1 MSNLILGSICL
12 SDIPKEKIK
21 AATNGKKYLNICI
34 AERREPDQYDNT
46 HTIYVSQDK
55 EERDAKTNKC
65 YIGSGRAYNPQ
76 PAAATPE
83 AVDQMPPA
91 DVDDLDL
98 PF

>member
-21 AATNGKKYLNICI
+21 AASNGKKYLNICI
-34 AERREPDQYDNT
+34 AERREPDQYGNT
-46 HTIYVSQDK
+46 HTIYCSQEK
-55 EERDAKTNKC
+55 EEREAKADKK

-83 AVDQMPPA
+83 AVSQMPPA
-91 DVDDLDL
+91 DDVDSL

>member
-1 MSNLILGSICL
+1 MSKLILASICL

-21 AATNGKKYLNICI
+21 AAANSKKYLNICI

-55 EERDAKTNKC
+55 EERDAKADKK

-76 PAAATPE
+76 PAAPTPE

-91 DVDDLDL
+91 NDVDDL